1 MSGVHDLVARQ
12 ILALSA
18 QGFNPPAIAGELV
31 VDEAVV
37 RSVLSVNG
45 AGAKEDRDIDDAQLK
60 RLRAH
65 AFDLATMANDEGVQ
79 AKLTMFLL
87 ERDKPAKLPTQ
98 STGINPVQ
106 INIAIQQANDKMAQL
121 LQAHSIPVNG

>member
-1 MSGVHDLVARQ
+1 MNEGVHDLVARQ
-12 ILALSA
+12 VLALSS
-18 QGFNPPAIAGELV
+18 QGFKPDAIAGEL
-31 VDEAVV
+31 EIGEEIV
-37 RSVLSVNG
+37 RSVLSVNK
-45 AGAKEDRDIDDAQLK
+45 AGAVEDRDIDDAQLK

-87 ERDKPAKLPTQ
+87 ERDRPAKPAIT

-106 INIAIQQANDKMAQL
+106 INIAIQQANDRMAEL
-121 LQAHSIPVNG
+121 LKAHTAVPV